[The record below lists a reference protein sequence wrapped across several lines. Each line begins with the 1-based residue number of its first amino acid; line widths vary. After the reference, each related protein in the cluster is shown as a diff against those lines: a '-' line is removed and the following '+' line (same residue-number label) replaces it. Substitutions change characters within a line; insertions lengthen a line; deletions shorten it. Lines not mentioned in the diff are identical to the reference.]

1 MVAGATELMS
11 MMNSE
16 KMEMGNGTARRQIE
30 LQMERAFKAFI
41 YGWLLIGALILV
53 AMFLAW
59 QQPTP

>member
-1 MVAGATELMS
+1 MS

-16 KMEMGNGTARRQIE
+16 KMEVGNGTARRQIE
-30 LQMERAFKAFI
+30 LRMERAFKAFI
-41 YGWLLIGALILV
+41 YGWLLIGALILA